1 MAGSGF
7 GAAEV
12 GHASLVIAR
21 DAVEGWVRTG
31 LLSEPPRA
39 LPPALRERSGA
50 FVSLRAGPRLRGCIG
65 TLAPTRVTLA
75 HEIIACA
82 VNAATRD
89 PRFPPVRL
97 DELPGLVYEVDI
109 VGALEA
115 VAGIG
120 DLDPKLYGVVV
131 ESAGRRGVLLPDLQG
146 VDTPEQQV
154 QIARMKAGLPP
165 DAPLGLYR
173 FGVWRFAEPGSP
185 A

>member
-1 MAGSGF
+1 MAGTGF
-7 GAAEV
+7 AADDV
-12 GHASLVIAR
+12 GPVALAIAR

-31 LLSEPPRA
+31 LLAEPPR
-39 LPPALRERSGA
+39 LVPPALRERSGA

-75 HEIIACA
+75 HEIMASA
-82 VNAATRD
+82 VSAATRD

-97 DELPGLVYEVDI
+97 DELAGLVYEVDI

-115 VAGIG
+115 VGGIG
-120 DLDPKLYGVVV
+120 DLDPKLYGIVV

-146 VDTPEQQV
+146 VDSPERQV
-154 QIARMKAGLPP
+154 AIARVKAGLPA
-165 DAPLGLYR
+165 DAPLTLYR
-173 FGVWRFAEPGSP
+173 FGVWRFAEPGSS